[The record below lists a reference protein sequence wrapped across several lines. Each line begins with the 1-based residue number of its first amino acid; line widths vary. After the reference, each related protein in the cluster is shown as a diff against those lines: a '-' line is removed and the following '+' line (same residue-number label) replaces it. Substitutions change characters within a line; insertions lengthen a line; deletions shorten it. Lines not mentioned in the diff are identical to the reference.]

1 MEKLKLKIT
10 ETLKQFENGKYQNQS
25 GFEVLLYGGPQLH
38 LDVQNSK
45 FDREYLLPKKNN
57 WDTNYFTEDG
67 DWCVG
72 IDNLNKKELDEVID
86 LFSENWSSLYH
97 QNTYLSDLI
106 EDDYDELRWE
116 E

>member
-25 GFEVLLYGGPQLH
+25 GFEVLLYGGPQLK
-38 LDVQNSK
+38 LDVQNLK
-45 FDREYLLPKKNN
+45 FEREYLLPKKNN
-57 WDTNYFTEDG
+57 WNTNYYMDDG

-97 QNTYLSDLI
+97 QNTDLSDLI
-106 EDDYDELRWE
+106 CDDFDELRWE
-116 E
+116 

>member
-10 ETLKQFENGKYQNQS
+10 ETLKQFKNGKYQNQR
-25 GFEVLLYGGPQLH
+25 GFEVHLCGGPQLH
-38 LDVQNSK
+38 LDVQNSQ
-45 FDREYLLPKKNN
+45 FDREYFSPKKNN
-57 WDTNYFTEDG
+57 WNTNYYMEDG
-67 DWCVG
+67 DWCVD

-106 EDDYDELRWE
+106 CDDFEELRWE
-116 E
+116 